1 VARFVQFNDTKA
13 MVAFVASDTAR
24 SFDMMMM
31 TPQFLATATFAMLG
45 SLTVAAQTPTP
56 SSSRPQPP
64 SAPMTGQAD
73 QKGDQKSVTLTG
85 CLKAWDASMDA
96 SRGSAGAG
104 RETGATTAKFM
115 LSNANDDTTG
125 GNGGANGSATMT
137 TGSKASA
144 AATQYTL
151 TAGTGV
157 DLSAHV
163 NHQVRVT
170 GMRQDA
176 AATSVAPSGPMAN
189 QTRSGDA
196 QKMTGGDDKAVQTL
210 TVSSVTMISS
220 TCTK

>member
-1 VARFVQFNDTKA
+1 VARFVQFSDTKA
-13 MVAFVASDTAR
+13 MVAFFASDTAR

-73 QKGDQKSVTLTG
+73 QKADQKSVTLTG

-96 SRGSAGAG
+96 SRGSAGAA

-125 GNGGANGSATMT
+125 GNGSATMT

-196 QKMTGGDDKAVQTL
+196 QKMTGDKAVQTL